1 MSSDIVSAEA
11 VHTYNSPGVCAHE
24 FLLAVMHDPTVDLH
38 DRMVAAEDLCRLGLG
53 DIGVIQTLTIII
65 TGGIGYQPTAEEA
78 QEVDLLQQIWN
89 SGETLTSLGFFDG
102 DPPYSRTILAGLPIK
117 GRG

>member
-1 MSSDIVSAEA
+1 MTQTHHYDSLGLCS
-11 VHTYNSPGVCAHE
+11 HE
-24 FLLAVMHDPTVDLH
+24 FLLSIMHDPTADLH
-38 DRMVAAEDLCRLGLG
+38 HRIDAAEYLCSLGLG
-53 DIGVIQTLTIII
+53 DIGVIRTLKIVI
-65 TGGIGYQPTAEEA
+65 TGGLGYQPTAEE
-78 QEVDLLQQIWN
+78 QEEVDLVQHIWN

>member
-1 MSSDIVSAEA
+1 MTQT
-11 VHTYNSPGVCAHE
+11 HTYNSPGLCAHE
-24 FLLAVMHDPTVDLH
+24 FLLTIMHSPTMDLGL
-38 DRMVAAEDLCRLGLG
+38 RMNAAEKLCRVGLG
-53 DIGVIQTLTIII
+53 DIGAIRTLTIVI
-65 TGGIGYQPTAEEA
+65 TGGLGYQPTAEEQ

-102 DPPYSRTILAGLPIK
+102 DPPYSRTILGGLPIK

>member
-1 MSSDIVSAEA
+1 
-11 VHTYNSPGVCAHE
+11 
-24 FLLAVMHDPTVDLH
+24 MHDKTVDLH
-38 DRMVAAEDLCRLGLG
+38 DRMVAAYELCRQGLG
-53 DIGVIQTLTIII
+53 DIGIIRTLKIVI
-65 TGGIGYQPTAEEA
+65 TGGLGYIPTEEEQ
-78 QEVDLLQQIWN
+78 QEVDLVQHIWN